1 MLCNKTSACQI
12 KILRLQQTQKCI
24 CFTCFSLPIY
34 FCNFLSVR
42 RFGITQGLLSLCSR
56 FCFFAA
62 ILQTATALT
71 KTRWLTKEPL
81 RSESTVNTEVYL
93 SIKLPRPTLQGPAKK
108 PILYLP
114 TMGTYYIGFL
124 VLLSIV

>member
-1 MLCNKTSACQI
+1 MPCNKRSACQI
-12 KILRLQQTQKCI
+12 KILRLHLTQKYLLYVLFCI
-24 CFTCFSLPIY
+24 F
-34 FCNFLSVR
+34 FLSVR
-42 RFGITQGLLSLCSR
+42 RFGITQGLPSLCSISR

-114 TMGTYYIGFL
+114 TIGTYYIGFL